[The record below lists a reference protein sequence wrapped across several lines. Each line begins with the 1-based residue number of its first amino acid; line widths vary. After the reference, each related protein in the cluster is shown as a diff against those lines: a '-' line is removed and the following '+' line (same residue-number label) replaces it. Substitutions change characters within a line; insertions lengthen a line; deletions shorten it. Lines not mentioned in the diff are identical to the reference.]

1 MNHLQTQRPTKRPRQ
16 ICCSEKLSPPACG
29 PSQAIDRGF
38 TLVELPFGRLTVV
51 SKCKHSAF
59 TLVELLVVIAIIG
72 ILVALLLPAI
82 QAARAAAQ
90 RTECANKIKQISLA
104 LHNHHATHGS
114 LPPGVPQCN
123 DRTWFQGGSS
133 RCQGPVWTL
142 NILAELEETTLAR
155 YVSDGMEVCS
165 NVADDLEH
173 AAPNGEAVGDRDPR
187 NVSRFTPGAFICPS
201 AEPMS
206 AGNRINTFEHDDY
219 TSKGNYAAC
228 WGSGDYLAF
237 NPALPVPPEIEAKRG
252 AFGIVMVDGWEGR
265 TTAPQSHGKWKM
277 GTGQGTKFS
286 QITDGSS
293 NTLMISEVV
302 GVDSSLDARGG
313 WVLHSM
319 GSSNFS
325 AKWEPNAQ
333 GTGVD
338 PETNQSLPKRDRI
351 AMCDLR
357 IPAGDP
363 LSCETRRTDGQV
375 WAAARSRHPG
385 GVNASMCDASVRF
398 VSDGIDLRAWRAL
411 ATRDGGEVEAGNE

>member
-1 MNHLQTQRPTKRPRQ
+1 LQTQRRTERARQ
-16 ICCSEKLSPPACG
+16 IGCSEKETKPGCVRSKVMDL
-29 PSQAIDRGF
+29 GF
-38 TLVELPFGRLTVV
+38 TLVELPFDRLMVV
-51 SKCKHSAF
+51 SKRKCPAF

-82 QAARAAAQ
+82 QASRAAAQ
-90 RTECANKIKQISLA
+90 RTECANKIKQIALA

-123 DRTWFQGGSS
+123 TRTWHQGGSS
-133 RCQGPVWTL
+133 LCQGPVWTL

-155 YVSDGMEVCS
+155 YVSEGMDVCS
-165 NVADDLEH
+165 NVSDDLEH
-173 AAPNGEAVGDRDPR
+173 AAPNGDADPR
-187 NVSRFTPGAFICPS
+187 NVSRFTPPAFICPS

-206 AGNRINTFEHDDY
+206 AGNRINSFDHDDF

-228 WGSGDYLAF
+228 WGSGHFLDF
-237 NPALPVPPEIEAKRG
+237 SPALPVPPEIEAKRG

-265 TTAPQSHGKWKM
+265 EVVPRSLGKWKM
-277 GTGQGTKFS
+277 GLGQGTKFA

-302 GVDSSLDARGG
+302 GVDSSLDGRGG
-313 WVLHSM
+313 WVLPTM

-333 GTGVD
+333 GTGID
-338 PETNQSLPKRDRI
+338 PETNASLPKHDRI
-351 AMCDLR
+351 AICDAR
-357 IPAGDP
+357 SIPASDP
-363 LSCETRRTDGQV
+363 MFCETRRNDGQV

-385 GVNASMCDASVRF
+385 GVNAAMCDASVRY
-398 VSDGIDLRAWRAL
+398 VADGIELRAWRAL
-411 ATRDGGEVEAGNE
+411 ATRDGGEVENGAE